1 LVQTGAELLVRG
13 EYVAWSIGLAGS
25 ALALQGPAWIGALLI
40 GILLVSL
47 VDPQRFYSADPRP
60 RPSRR

>member
-1 LVQTGAELLVRG
+1 MRSPVLLG
-13 EYVAWSIGLAGS
+13 IATVAIAIAIGLAGS

-40 GILLVSL
+40 GMLLVSL

-60 RPSRR
+60 RPRRR